1 MAKKKEKVPAKNT
14 KKEKAAAKKAADSRK
29 KKGSPASEPVK
40 ERKSRPV
47 LSFCI
52 TAFITLMFIF
62 LIIFDD
68 MAFFGKYVRPFM
80 CGLVGE
86 WGLFFIPAYLV
97 VILVSWFKDRKRGK
111 VAMKWAF
118 SAISYVSLITAIHRF
133 TAGAEGADLKTKM
146 WTLGKSG
153 IGTGVV
159 GGYSYAGLRAFMGGA
174 ATMTLLVVIFLV
186 TLPFL
191 FNSNPIRAFK
201 AFVRGVRTLTVQV
214 SDTADDE
221 EEEITAKVPED
232 DNRRG
237 RGGVE
242 LRDPKK
248 GKKAEKSGRSERAR
262 RALPDLEEPEEV
274 PAESEEPVEL
284 PRQIEINRTRPK
296 PETADDIFSEIF
308 AEDAAGEPEK
318 ASEIPFDIERS
329 GAGGAP
335 AEEPAAEEETPAE
348 EEPLEVEQAP
358 VEPKDAP
365 YVFPPIGLLT
375 AKSADREGF
384 SPDEVRRTSDMLVET
399 LANFGVRAKIINTSC
414 GPTVTRY
421 ELQPDA
427 GVRVRQIANLSDD
440 IALHLAATSIRMECP
455 IPGKS
460 AVGIEIPNKNK
471 NVVRLRELIEDP
483 AFSSGKSKLLCC
495 LGMDV
500 VGNPVFLD
508 IAKMPHLLIAGATGM
523 GKSVCINSLIVSLL
537 YRARPDEVKLILIDP
552 KKVEFADYNGI
563 PHLLVPVVTEPKK
576 AAGSLS
582 WAVMEMER
590 RFSEIQEVG
599 ARNLEEYNEITADN
613 PEKEYIPQI
622 VIVIDELADLMMTAP
637 SEVESSICRLAQ
649 KARAAGMYLII
660 GTQRPSVD
668 VITGLIKANVPSRIA
683 CKVASQV
690 DSRTILDIAGAEKL
704 MGMGDMLFNPV
715 GVLKP
720 IRVQGAF
727 VEGREVISIC
737 TYLKQAA
744 EADYN
749 EDVMAMIE
757 KEAQLCGEKPSKR
770 QAAEGDVDDGIDPL
784 EMDAIELA
792 IECDTISTSL
802 IQRRLSVG
810 YGRAARI
817 IDKLE
822 QKGIVG
828 QFDASAKKR
837 KVLITKEQFLQMKI
851 NSADSAAASAQPAP
865 AGAEAE
871 E

>member
-1 MAKKKEKVPAKNT
+1 MQQKKSTAKKSGKAVTSKKSTAKKPVAVKKV
-14 KKEKAAAKKAADSRK
+14 AKKAEASAPPVRES
-29 KKGSPASEPVK
+29 SPW
-40 ERKSRPV
+40 
-47 LSFCI
+47 LGFCV
-52 TAFITLMFIF
+52 TAVITLMLVF
-62 LIIFDD
+62 LLVFQD
-68 MAFFGKYVRPFM
+68 MAFFGKVVRPFL

-86 WGLFFIPAYLV
+86 WGLLFMPVYLIA
-97 VILVSWFKDRKRGK
+97 ILVTWFKDRKNDK
-111 VAMKWAF
+111 VAMKWVFAI
-118 SAISYVSLITAIHRF
+118 ISYLSLIMLIHCLS
-133 TAGAEGADLKTKM
+133 ADENAQGLGASM
-146 WTLGKSG
+146 WEQGKVG
-153 IGTGVV
+153 NGTGFI
-159 GGYSYAGLRAFMGGA
+159 GGNAYAALRAFMGKGA
-174 ATMTLLVVIFLV
+174 TVTLLVIAFAA

-191 FNSNPIRAFK
+191 FNSTPVRA
-201 AFVRGVRTLTVQV
+201 VRAIINSLRTVAVQV
-214 SDTADDE
+214 ADTTDDE
-221 EEEITAKVPED
+221 DEELTAYVPEEE
-232 DNRRG
+232 NNRG

-242 LRDPKK
+242 LRKPEKKKPQRGDKPKR
-248 GKKAEKSGRSERAR
+248 E
-262 RALPDLEEPEEV
+262 LPVFDDDELPEDVEEPIEI
-274 PAESEEPVEL
+274 PT
-284 PRQIEINRTRPK
+284 QIEINRTRRPAK
-296 PETADDIFSEIF
+296 TTEEDFKEIFSEELEPQIESEQVPVPTVDTVVPTEDKPEPTTEEELSP
-308 AEDAAGEPEK
+308 AED
-318 ASEIPFDIERS
+318 DIEVV
-329 GAGGAP
+329 AQP
-335 AEEPAAEEETPAE
+335 IETKEA
-348 EEPLEVEQAP
+348 V
-358 VEPKDAP
+358 
-365 YVFPPIGLLT
+365 YVFPPVTLLT
-375 AKSADREGF
+375 PQTTDREGF
-384 SPDEVRRTSDMLVET
+384 SPAEVQRTSDTLIET
-399 LANFGVRAKIINTSC
+399 LANFGVRARIINTSC

-460 AVGIEIPNKNK
+460 AIGIEIPNKNK
-471 NVVRLRELIEDP
+471 NIVRLRELIEDP
-483 AFSSGKSKLLCC
+483 AFKSSKSNLLCC

-537 YRARPDEVKLILIDP
+537 YRAKPDEVKLILIDP

-582 WAVMEMER
+582 WAVLEMER

-599 ARNLEEYNEITADN
+599 ARNLEEYNEITEGN
-613 PEKEYIPQI
+613 PEKEYIPQV

-704 MGMGDMLFNPV
+704 MGRGDMLYNPV

-720 IRVQGAF
+720 LRVQGAF

-744 EADYN
+744 EAKYS
-749 EDVMAMIE
+749 EDVMAIIE
-757 KEAQLCGEKPSKR
+757 AEAQLCGEKPSKK
-770 QAAEGDVDDGIDPL
+770 QGGGDDGGEESTDPL
-784 EMDAIELA
+784 EMEAIELA
-792 IECDTISTSL
+792 LECDTISTSL

-817 IDKLE
+817 IDTLE
-822 QKGIVG
+822 RKGIVG

-837 KVLITKEQFLQMKI
+837 KVLITREAFMQMKM
-851 NSADSAAASAQPAP
+851 NASD
-865 AGAEAE
+865 AGASSAPQTEVSQ
-871 E
+871 